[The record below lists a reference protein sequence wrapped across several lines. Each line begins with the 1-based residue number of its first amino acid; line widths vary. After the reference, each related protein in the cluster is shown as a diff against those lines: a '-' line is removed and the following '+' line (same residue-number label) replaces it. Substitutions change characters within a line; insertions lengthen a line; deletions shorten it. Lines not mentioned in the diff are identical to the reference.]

1 MKKMAL
7 SFAVVSLLLLELV
20 VTIVIRLVRRMKLYK
35 RYKRK
40 SMIPR
45 TAVSK
50 DYYRTVIPLKE
61 QKGY

>member
-1 MKKMAL
+1 
-7 SFAVVSLLLLELV
+7 
-20 VTIVIRLVRRMKLYK
+20 MKLYK
-35 RYKRK
+35 KIQKK

-61 QKGY
+61 QKVINTANIKQILN